1 MVVWVVSDRDG
12 PGIYGVYASA
22 DLAYEAVEHS
32 VFIPYRCR
40 PIVLEFEVETEVT
53 R

>member
-1 MVVWVVSDRDG
+1 MVVWVVADRDG

-22 DLAYEAVEHS
+22 DLAYEAVECTRWPHG
-32 VFIPYRCR
+32 VGV
-40 PIVLEFEVETEVT
+40 IVHECEVETEVL